1 MMRANTTSPT
11 TALHHVDAGPGPTP
25 TSDRPQYQ
33 HVGGGRFL
41 PVNEAAR
48 EECRRWNQYA
58 DLVNART
65 ARSIAP

>member
-1 MMRANTTSPT
+1 MSALTTSTT
-11 TALHHVDAGPGPTP
+11 TALHHVDAGPGATP
-25 TSDRPQYQ
+25 TSDRPPYH
-33 HVGGGRFL
+33 HVGAGRFL
-41 PVNEAAR
+41 PANDAAR

>member
-1 MMRANTTSPT
+1 MMRAIPTSPT
-11 TALHHVDAGPGPTP
+11 TALHHVDAGPGATRP
-25 TSDRPQYQ
+25 SDRPQYQ

-41 PVNEAAR
+41 PANEAAH

-58 DLVNART
+58 DMVNART